1 MQMKMQMKMSQQLI
15 MTPQLQQAIKLLQL
29 SRTELEEL
37 IEQTLIEN
45 PVLEE
50 GIDMDTF
57 PNKTDDSAETAETA
71 ESPEV
76 VADTEDFETAREN
89 EQENNDQDEIDW
101 QQYIEQV
108 EQFGGYQ
115 ERRYNIAS
123 DDEDSP
129 SIEATAAQ
137 TESLADHLVWQ
148 LDMQELSPLEYRTGA
163 FLIGNID
170 DDGFLVTSVR
180 ELLESQRDL
189 YDQINQS
196 YIKGELA
203 ELPEIDADLLDLR
216 FQTGKTTQKKKNKK
230 EDIADFEQYEEIP
243 EEEPKRPE
251 VSAAA
256 CSFVEYVLGIIQQFN
271 PNGVGARS
279 LQECLLI
286 QLDILGESEN
296 LCSRIVKHDMPL
308 LESKDL
314 KKIARRQKQDL
325 EQVIESYRLIMSLEP
340 KPGREFIPNPSHHYI
355 IPDVYIYQKDNEY
368 KVALNSAGMPRLRIN
383 NYYKDLSNTMEDDGS
398 LTKDYILEKVKAG
411 QWLLKSI
418 EQRQKT
424 IYRVT
429 KSILRFQKK
438 FFEHG
443 INFLRPLVLKDV
455 AEDIDVHESTVSRIT
470 TNKYVHTPQ
479 GIFELKYFFTSG
491 IDQGRGDAVSSKRIK
506 DMIMQM
512 VQKEDLKSPYTDLQI
527 ADILER
533 QSGIK
538 VARRTVAKYREA
550 LNILPSNKRKQLF

>member
-29 SRTELEEL
+29 SRAELEEL

-57 PNKTDDSAETAETA
+57 PNKTEDSKETTETA

-76 VADTEDFETAREN
+76 VADTDDFETAREN
-89 EQENNDQDEIDW
+89 EPEKKDQDEIDW

-115 ERRYNIAS
+115 ERRYNVAS
-123 DDEDSP
+123 EDEEGP

-148 LDMQELSPLEYRTGA
+148 LDMLHLSKLEYLAGA
-163 FLIGNID
+163 HLIGNID
-170 DDGFLVTSVR
+170 DDGFLVTSIR

-189 YDQINQS
+189 YDQIVAKHKS
-196 YIKGELA
+196 GDLPD
-203 ELPEIDADLLDLR
+203 LPEIDPDMLDLK
-216 FQTGKTTQKKKNKK
+216 FQSGKPTQKKKNKK
-230 EDIADFEQYEEIP
+230 EEPSDFVEEVNVL
-243 EEEPKRPE
+243 EEEPKKTE
-251 VSAAA
+251 LLSAA
-256 CSFVEYVLGIIQQFN
+256 CSFVENVLVKIQQFN

-286 QLDILGESEN
+286 QLDILGESGN
-296 LCSRIVKHDMPL
+296 LCSRIVKNDMPL

-314 KKIARRQKQDL
+314 KKIARRQKQDI
-325 EQVIESYRLIMSLEP
+325 EQVIEAYRLIMSLEP
-340 KPGREFIPNPSHHYI
+340 KPGREFIANPSHHYI
-355 IPDVYIYQKDNEY
+355 IPDVYIYQKDHEY
-368 KVALNSAGMPRLRIN
+368 KVALNSAGMPRLRIS
-383 NYYKDLSNTMEDDGS
+383 NYYKDLSKTLEDDGS

-429 KSILRFQKK
+429 KSILRFQKE
-438 FFEHG
+438 FFEKG
-443 INFLRPLVLKDV
+443 IHYLRPLVLKDV

-491 IDQGRGDAVSSKRIK
+491 IDQGRGEAVSSKRIK

-512 VQKEDLKSPYTDLQI
+512 VQKENLKTPYTDLQI
-527 ADILER
+527 ADVLER
-533 QSGIK
+533 KSGIK